1 MHNQHGS
8 PFSRIFRLWW
18 PLAGSWLLMGL
29 EIPLVAI
36 ILSRFPHSEI
46 HLAAW
51 GGVVFPLSLIIEA
64 PIIMILS
71 ASTVLCKDGQAYS
84 LLRNFIWVLGGML
97 TILHMVVAFTPL
109 YDLIVVDLLGA
120 PAPIVEPARVGL
132 QIMTPWT
139 LSIALRRFL
148 QGVVIRTGQTRLI
161 VLGTF
166 VRICV
171 SGSLL
176 GFGLWETGRAGIVVA
191 TTAMA
196 TGVIVEAG
204 LMHLLARSAIKTV
217 RSEPQ
222 GSELTLRRLVIFY
235 VPLAAT
241 PLMTL
246 ATLPIISA
254 ALSRM
259 PHALESLAVWPVLGG
274 LTFVFRSVGFAFQEV
289 VIALSARREMVIPLK
304 YFAGGLACCTTGT
317 LLFLAI
323 TPLATFWF
331 DSVAALKPD
340 LSLMAQQGL
349 WIALL
354 MPLFS
359 PWEGF
364 FNGILVQHGLTKC
377 VTQAVFLYGVGCS
390 TLLGMGVFYGGW
402 TGLYVGLLA
411 VVFGLILQTSWLGN
425 KASPFFQPL
434 E

>member
-1 MHNQHGS
+1 
-8 PFSRIFRLWW
+8 
-18 PLAGSWLLMGL
+18 MGL

-36 ILSRFPHSEI
+36 ILSRFPNPEI

-71 ASTVLCKDGQAYS
+71 ASTVLCKDGSAYV

-97 TILHMVVAFTPL
+97 TILHMAVAFTPL
-109 YDLIVVDLLGA
+109 YDLIVVNLLGV
-120 PAPIVEPARVGL
+120 PMSIVQPARVGL

-139 LSIALRRFL
+139 LAIALRRFL
-148 QGVVIRTGQTRLI
+148 QGLVIRTGQTRLI

-166 VRICV
+166 VRICI

-191 TTAMA
+191 TTAMV

-204 LMHLLARSAIKTV
+204 LIHILACPAI
-217 RSEPQ
+217 
-222 GSELTLRRLVIFY
+222 RLVRNQTLVSGLSIRKLVSFY
-235 VPLAAT
+235 LPLAAT
-241 PLMTL
+241 PLLTL

-259 PHALESLAVWPVLGG
+259 PMALESLAVWPVLGG

-289 VIALSARREMVIPLK
+289 VIALSPKREMVIPLK
-304 YFAGGLACCTTGT
+304 YFAGGLACCTTGS
-317 LLFLAI
+317 LLFLAV

-340 LSLMAQQGL
+340 LSLLAQQGL

-364 FNGILVQHGLTKC
+364 FNGILVQHGLTKR

-390 TLLGMGVFYGGW
+390 TLLGLGVFYGEW

-411 VVFGLILQTSWLGN
+411 VVFGLILQTTWLG
-425 KASPFFQPL
+425 KKSTPFLSPAPM
-434 E
+434 ETAVNDGKS